1 MISRRAISIF
11 FILSFI
17 ITGLFLTNAHVK
29 RHRANIPAE
38 NKRAEVLMVS
48 PALLKVISGE
58 FKGLWADYLL
68 LKASVFL
75 GGYYEAVPED
85 WDAIYLMFKQSL
97 SLDPYFFQ
105 TCYYT
110 QGLFSWREGMHE
122 RAIELLKYPAKYR
135 DWDWEPLFYIG
146 FDYFYFLHDN
156 LEGARYMGEAA
167 KLPDAPPIVAT
178 LGARLAQREGK
189 TETAIALLH
198 LMYDRAKDEDL
209 KKILEKRIKAHIG
222 ILGLE
227 RAISA
232 YKERYGRRPESLHA
246 LIDNGIIN
254 RLPENP
260 FGDNYL
266 YDVETGRVFFD
277 EIK

>member
-1 MISRRAISIF
+1 MISRRTIF
-11 FILSFI
+11 SFFLLVI
-17 ITGLFLTNAHVK
+17 IVTGLFFSNAHVK

-38 NKRAEVLMVS
+38 NQRAEVLMVS

-97 SLDPYFFQ
+97 TLDPYFFQ

-135 DWDWEPLFYIG
+135 DWDWEPRFYIG

-178 LGARLAQREGK
+178 LGARLAQREGR
-189 TETAIALLH
+189 TEMAIALLH
-198 LMYDRAKDEDL
+198 LMYDRAKDEEL
-209 KKILEKRIKAHIG
+209 KKILEGRIKAHIG
-222 ILGLE
+222 ILSLE
-227 RAISA
+227 RAIAA
-232 YKERYGRRPESLHA
+232 YKGKYGKKPGSLQA
-246 LIDNGIIN
+246 LLDNGIVN